1 MKLLY
6 YISPFGF
13 GHLTRSCAVLEKMLE
28 QDAALTVSIKCQPRH
43 RLFAGAYLQRF
54 AARID
59 WQEFH
64 SSFSIH
70 FDQKKMAVD
79 IEATR
84 LDALRWT
91 AGLAAAAKRELDG
104 LNGAY
109 DFVVSDIAPEAFV
122 VAQQLGVPGIALSNF
137 TWYEICRGF
146 CSAADLEP
154 LYAQYARATL
164 QMEYA
169 MATDGPIAK
178 RSAVGAVSRPLDALR
193 IAALRR
199 QYKQPGRPLI
209 FLSIGGA
216 LELKGLPL
224 SSEVDFLYTQGVTL
238 PEGASGWAVPDD
250 ALDTQQYLAACD
262 GVVTKCGWSTVSEAK
277 IAGKPLLLLKSSNG
291 WPEEAA
297 IWRAIER
304 ETAVCEC
311 RAEGDGTLPENWL
324 LPLLAMIKRSNCVKP
339 WPNEAGNIAK
349 KLLQLGAV
357 QR

>member
-13 GHLTRSCAVLEKMLE
+13 GHLTRSCAVLERMLE
-28 QDAALTVSIKCQPRH
+28 QDAALTISIKCQPRH
-43 RLFAGAYLQRF
+43 RLFAVAYLQRF

-104 LNGAY
+104 LRGAY

-122 VAQQLGVPGIALSNF
+122 VAQQLNVPGVALSNF
-137 TWYEICRGF
+137 TWYEICRAF
-146 CSAADLEP
+146 CSDAELKP
-154 LYAQYARATL
+154 LYDQYARATL
-164 QMEYA
+164 QLEYA
-169 MATDGPIAK
+169 MATNGPIAN
-178 RSAVGAVSRPLDALR
+178 RRAVGAVSRPLDASR

-199 QYKQPGRPLI
+199 RYKQPGRPLV

-216 LELKGLPL
+216 LELNGLPL
-224 SSEVDFLYTQGVTL
+224 SSEVDFLHTQGVTL
-238 PEGASGWAVPDD
+238 PKGANGWTVPHD

-262 GVVTKCGWSTVSEAK
+262 GVVTKCGWSTVSEAR
-277 IAGKPLLLLKSSNG
+277 IAGKPLLVLKSSNG

-304 ETAVCEC
+304 EPAVCEC
-311 RAEGDGTLPENWL
+311 RANSDGRLPENWL
-324 LPLLAMIKRSNCVKP
+324 RPLLATIERGGRVDR
-339 WPNEAGNIAK
+339 WPNEATNIAR
-349 KLLQLGAV
+349 KLLELGTA